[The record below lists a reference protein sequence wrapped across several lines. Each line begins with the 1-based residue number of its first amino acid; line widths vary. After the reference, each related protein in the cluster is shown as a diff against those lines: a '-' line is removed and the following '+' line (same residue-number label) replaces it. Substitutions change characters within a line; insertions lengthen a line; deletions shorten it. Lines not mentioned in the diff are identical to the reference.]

1 MELQIF
7 WFGLIVIL
15 FIGFFFLEGFDY
27 GVGMWLPFVARKDSS
42 RRLVVSSVGGVW
54 NGNEVWMVGAG
65 GAIFAAFPLWYA
77 TMFSSFYFALML
89 ILFAIALRGLGIE
102 FRNKSKYRRW
112 RYACDT
118 AFFIGSLLL
127 SFLWGV
133 FVGNLVRGIPINAKM
148 VYVGNF
154 ASLLNFYSL
163 FTGVLF
169 VLLFAMHG
177 AFYLRLKIKR
187 QHIITHRINRKLPM
201 LHKVTVVIFFFF
213 LVFTCFETNLLEDG
227 LALTTGGISFVAIIL
242 SGIKLK
248 TAQKTAFLL
257 SSIAVI
263 FITLTV
269 FMHNYPIVLVSS
281 LNSHW
286 SVTVFN
292 SSSSQYSLQV
302 MKVVALILIPIILVY
317 QLFSHLV
324 FRKRLTEKDLG

>member
-1 MELQIF
+1 
-7 WFGLIVIL
+7 
-15 FIGFFFLEGFDY
+15 
-27 GVGMWLPFVARKDSS
+27 
-42 RRLVVSSVGGVW
+42 
-54 NGNEVWMVGAG
+54 
-65 GAIFAAFPLWYA
+65 
-77 TMFSSFYFALML
+77 
-89 ILFAIALRGLGIE
+89 
-102 FRNKSKYRRW
+102 
-112 RYACDT
+112 
-118 AFFIGSLLL
+118 
-127 SFLWGV
+127 
-133 FVGNLVRGIPINAKM
+133 
-148 VYVGNF
+148 
-154 ASLLNFYSL
+154 
-163 FTGVLF
+163 
-169 VLLFAMHG
+169 
-177 AFYLRLKIKR
+177 
-187 QHIITHRINRKLPM
+187 M